1 MMQLTKTLARKA
13 LMTTA
18 LAAALALPL
27 AARAEAPVPQITVT
41 GEGVVQA
48 VPDLATIALGVTTQG
63 ATAAEAMDANS
74 AALAKV
80 IARLKA
86 AGIEDR
92 DLQTQ
97 NLSLNPNWSATTPD
111 GSAQV
116 ITGYTAN
123 NMLSVRV
130 RDLAKLGAVLDA
142 AVGDG
147 ANTLNGLSFDLA
159 QPRPAEDAARKAATE
174 DARARAELL
183 AAAAGV
189 KLGRVL
195 SISESQS
202 YGGPMPVA
210 YKADAA
216 MAVPVQAGE
225 VGVQASV
232 TITYELQQ

>member
-1 MMQLTKTLARKA
+1 MRFLKTLALTTA
-13 LMTTA
+13 MTTA
-18 LAAALALPL
+18 LVLPL
-27 AARAEAPVPQITVT
+27 EARAEAPVAQITVT
-41 GEGVVQA
+41 GEAVVQA
-48 VPDLATIALGVTTQG
+48 VPDMATISLGVTTMG
-63 ATAAEAMDANS
+63 ATGSEAMDANS

-86 AGIEDR
+86 AGIAER

-97 NLSLNPNWSATTPD
+97 NLSLNPNWSSYDSSVSGAPQT
-111 GSAQV
+111 
-116 ITGYTAN
+116 ITGYTASN
-123 NMLSVRV
+123 ILSVKV
-130 RDLAKLGAVLDA
+130 RDLAVLGAVLDA

-147 ANTLNGLSFDLA
+147 ANTLNGLSFDLS
-159 QPRPAEDAARKAATE
+159 QPRPAQDAARTEATK

-195 SISESQS
+195 SISETQS
-202 YGGPMPVA
+202 YGQPMPVA

-225 VGVQASV
+225 VGMSASV
-232 TITYELQQ
+232 TVVFEIAE